1 MLTGLALTFTSC
13 GDDEEDD
20 ATSNNGNEQ
29 QNNNG
34 NNQQNNNSGDNNGN
48 NSGDN
53 NGNGQ
58 NTGNQTID
66 ASIKGFIPNEYQ
78 GKKVVAWYFCE
89 NVDPTKNKPEGV
101 YAFDDGSVVV
111 TSIENGTKLLE
122 FYGKYTLTGD
132 YENGT
137 ITITVMGIKAA
148 EMKIE
153 KGIIGEP
160 QGRYSY
166 IKQDNSKIP
175 AYAKADKDEMMD
187 DGQHGE
193 DIDQI
198 IEPFLPVQYADKKV
212 AAWYANTNIEN
223 DRTKTE
229 SVFLFDDGTVVK
241 TTYKYKTHNNSLQRE
256 VDFVGLYSATGT
268 FSNGTVAVKSV
279 TGETLF
285 EVTISNGVL
294 VALAM
299 GNATFKQQ
307 DNSKLPQATNE
318 TAQGDYGGNENGNE
332 GNGGN
337 ETVSFQLVMKTI
349 DEANY
354 TATGCYAEA
363 YIDGFSGRTDID
375 PTKIGRIGFC
385 VRNMFALGEPTV
397 NDMVFTCKNGIGKG
411 GGFDLLIESND
422 LKDGDWLIRAF
433 VEYDGE
439 ITYSYITHYF
449 STKNN
454 GGDDDDDDSE
464 LVEAFLP
471 TSYADKDVEAWY
483 EYHTYDEKSGKY
495 KILAI
500 FIFNDN
506 SLVVT
511 KAKYNLFDS
520 NATREIEYTGF
531 CELNEG
537 DYQDGIVYA
546 DNGMTIKIV
555 DGIITIPNEDGSTEE
570 FEWQFLDDLPTP
582 TDATK

>member
-1 MLTGLALTFTSC
+1 MKKLFYFAAVILTGLALTFTSC
-13 GDDEEDD
+13 GDDEEDPID
-20 ATSNNGNEQ
+20 NNSNNE

-34 NNQQNNNSGDNNGN
+34 N
-48 NSGDN
+48 
-53 NGNGQ
+53 
-58 NTGNQTID
+58 TEQTID
-66 ASIKGFIPNEYQ
+66 ASIKGFIPEEYK

-111 TSIENGTKLLE
+111 TSIDNGTKITE

-132 YENGT
+132 YDNGT
-137 ITITVMGIKAA
+137 LTITVMGIKAA

-187 DGQHGE
+187 DTQHGE
-193 DIDQI
+193 DIDEI
-198 IEPFLPVQYADKKV
+198 IEPFYPTKYADKKV

-229 SVFLFDDGTVVK
+229 SVFLFDDGTVAK
-241 TTYKYKTHNNSLQRE
+241 TTYKYKTHNNSLER
-256 VDFVGLYSATGT
+256 VIDFEGAYTVTGSL
-268 FSNGTVAVKSV
+268 SNGTVTVQSV

-285 EVTISNGVL
+285 DVTISDGIL

-307 DNSKLPQATNE
+307 DNAKLPTATDE
-318 TAQGDYGGNENGNE
+318 TAQGDYGNNE
-332 GNGGN
+332 GDNNGGN
-337 ETVSFQLVMKTI
+337 
-349 DEANY
+349 
-354 TATGCYAEA
+354 G
-363 YIDGFSGRTDID
+363 
-375 PTKIGRIGFC
+375 
-385 VRNMFALGEPTV
+385 
-397 NDMVFTCKNGIGKG
+397 ND
-411 GGFDLLIESND
+411 D
-422 LKDGDWLIRAF
+422 
-433 VEYDGE
+433 
-439 ITYSYITHYF
+439 
-449 STKNN
+449 
-454 GGDDDDDDSE
+454 GDDDGE
-464 LVEAFLP
+464 YVEAFLP
-471 TSYADKDVEAWY
+471 KSYADKEVKAWY
-483 EYHTYDEKSGKY
+483 EYQNIDGNSKL

-520 NATREIEYTGF
+520 NVTREIEYTGF

-555 DGIITIPNEDGSTEE
+555 DGIITIPNEDGSTEM

-582 TDATK
+582 TDETKD

>member
-1 MLTGLALTFTSC
+1 MKKIFYFAAVMLTGLALTFTSC
-13 GDDEEDD
+13 GDDDEIDD
-20 ATSNNGNEQ
+20 ATGNNSNEQ

-34 NNQQNNNSGDNNGN
+34 NNQQNNN
-48 NSGDN
+48 GDN

-58 NTGNQTID
+58 DNTTQTID

-111 TSIENGTKLLE
+111 TSIDNGTKITE

-132 YENGT
+132 YDNGT
-137 ITITVMGIKAA
+137 LTITVMGIKAA

-187 DGQHGE
+187 DTQHGE
-193 DIDQI
+193 DIDEI
-198 IEPFLPVQYADKKV
+198 IEPFYPTKYADKKV

-332 GNGGN
+332 
-337 ETVSFQLVMKTI
+337 
-349 DEANY
+349 
-354 TATGCYAEA
+354 
-363 YIDGFSGRTDID
+363 
-375 PTKIGRIGFC
+375 
-385 VRNMFALGEPTV
+385 
-397 NDMVFTCKNGIGKG
+397 
-411 GGFDLLIESND
+411 
-422 LKDGDWLIRAF
+422 
-433 VEYDGE
+433 
-439 ITYSYITHYF
+439 
-449 STKNN
+449 N

-520 NATREIEYTGF
+520 NVTREIEYTGF

>member
-13 GDDEEDD
+13 GDDDEIDD
-20 ATSNNGNEQ
+20 ATGNNSNEQ

-34 NNQQNNNSGDNNGN
+34 NNQQNNN
-48 NSGDN
+48 
-53 NGNGQ
+53 GNGQ
-58 NTGNQTID
+58 DNTTQTID

-111 TSIENGTKLLE
+111 TSIDNGTKITE

-132 YENGT
+132 YDNGT
-137 ITITVMGIKAA
+137 LTITVMGIKAA

-332 GNGGN
+332 
-337 ETVSFQLVMKTI
+337 
-349 DEANY
+349 
-354 TATGCYAEA
+354 
-363 YIDGFSGRTDID
+363 
-375 PTKIGRIGFC
+375 
-385 VRNMFALGEPTV
+385 
-397 NDMVFTCKNGIGKG
+397 
-411 GGFDLLIESND
+411 
-422 LKDGDWLIRAF
+422 
-433 VEYDGE
+433 
-439 ITYSYITHYF
+439 
-449 STKNN
+449 N

-471 TSYADKDVEAWY
+471 TANSWKHFCRH
-483 EYHTYDEKSGKY
+483 HTP
-495 KILAI
+495 
-500 FIFNDN
+500 
-506 SLVVT
+506 T
-511 KAKYNLFDS
+511 KTLKRGTN
-520 NATREIEYTGF
+520 
-531 CELNEG
+531 
-537 DYQDGIVYA
+537 
-546 DNGMTIKIV
+546 
-555 DGIITIPNEDGSTEE
+555 TIPTMKKAENTRFSPFSSSTTTA
-570 FEWQFLDDLPTP
+570 LL
-582 TDATK
+582 

>member
-1 MLTGLALTFTSC
+1 MKKLFYFAAVILTGLALTFTSC
-13 GDDEEDD
+13 GDDEEDPID
-20 ATSNNGNEQ
+20 NNSNNE

-34 NNQQNNNSGDNNGN
+34 N
-48 NSGDN
+48 
-53 NGNGQ
+53 
-58 NTGNQTID
+58 TEQTID
-66 ASIKGFIPNEYQ
+66 ASIKGFIPEEYK

-111 TSIENGTKLLE
+111 TSIDNGTKITE

-132 YENGT
+132 YDNGT
-137 ITITVMGIKAA
+137 LTITVMGIKAA

-187 DGQHGE
+187 DTQHGE
-193 DIDQI
+193 DIDEI
-198 IEPFLPVQYADKKV
+198 IEPFYPTKYADKKV

-229 SVFLFDDGTVVK
+229 SVFRFDDGTVAK
-241 TTYKYKTHNNSLQRE
+241 TTYKYKTHNNSLER
-256 VDFVGLYSATGT
+256 VIDFEGAYTVTGSL
-268 FSNGTVAVKSV
+268 SNGTVTVQSV

-285 EVTISNGVL
+285 DVTISDGIL

-307 DNSKLPQATNE
+307 DNAKLPTATDE
-318 TAQGDYGGNENGNE
+318 TAQGDYGNNE
-332 GNGGN
+332 GDNNGGN
-337 ETVSFQLVMKTI
+337 
-349 DEANY
+349 
-354 TATGCYAEA
+354 G
-363 YIDGFSGRTDID
+363 
-375 PTKIGRIGFC
+375 
-385 VRNMFALGEPTV
+385 
-397 NDMVFTCKNGIGKG
+397 ND
-411 GGFDLLIESND
+411 D
-422 LKDGDWLIRAF
+422 
-433 VEYDGE
+433 
-439 ITYSYITHYF
+439 
-449 STKNN
+449 
-454 GGDDDDDDSE
+454 GDDDGE
-464 LVEAFLP
+464 YVEAFLP
-471 TSYADKDVEAWY
+471 KSYADKEVKAWY
-483 EYHTYDEKSGKY
+483 EYQNIDGNSKL

-520 NATREIEYTGF
+520 NVTREIEYTGF

-555 DGIITIPNEDGSTEE
+555 DGIITIPNEDGSTEM

-582 TDATK
+582 TDETKD

>member
-1 MLTGLALTFTSC
+1 MKKLFYFAAVILTGLVLTFTSC
-13 GDDEEDD
+13 GDDEEDPID
-20 ATSNNGNEQ
+20 NNSNNE

-34 NNQQNNNSGDNNGN
+34 N
-48 NSGDN
+48 
-53 NGNGQ
+53 
-58 NTGNQTID
+58 TEQTID
-66 ASIKGFIPNEYQ
+66 ASIKGFIPEEYK

-111 TSIENGTKLLE
+111 TSIDNGTKITE

-132 YENGT
+132 YDNGT
-137 ITITVMGIKAA
+137 LTITVMGIKAA

-187 DGQHGE
+187 DTQHGE
-193 DIDQI
+193 DIDEI
-198 IEPFLPVQYADKKV
+198 IEPFYPTKYADKKV

-229 SVFLFDDGTVVK
+229 SVFLFDDGTVAK
-241 TTYKYKTHNNSLQRE
+241 TTYKYKTHNNSLER
-256 VDFVGLYSATGT
+256 VIDFEGAYTVTGSL
-268 FSNGTVAVKSV
+268 SNGTVTVQSV

-285 EVTISNGVL
+285 DVTISDGVL

-307 DNSKLPQATNE
+307 DNAKLPTATDE
-318 TAQGDYGGNENGNE
+318 TAQGDYGNNE
-332 GNGGN
+332 GDNNGGN
-337 ETVSFQLVMKTI
+337 
-349 DEANY
+349 
-354 TATGCYAEA
+354 
-363 YIDGFSGRTDID
+363 
-375 PTKIGRIGFC
+375 
-385 VRNMFALGEPTV
+385 
-397 NDMVFTCKNGIGKG
+397 
-411 GGFDLLIESND
+411 
-422 LKDGDWLIRAF
+422 
-433 VEYDGE
+433 
-439 ITYSYITHYF
+439 
-449 STKNN
+449 
-454 GGDDDDDDSE
+454 GDDDGE
-464 LVEAFLP
+464 YVEAFLP
-471 TSYADKDVEAWY
+471 KSYADKEVKAWY
-483 EYHTYDEKSGKY
+483 EYQNIDGNSKL

-520 NATREIEYTGF
+520 NVTREIEYTGF

-555 DGIITIPNEDGSTEE
+555 DGIITIPNEDGSTEM

-582 TDATK
+582 TDETKD